1 MSCYLSADHLLV
13 QEENHIFVKDMIS
26 HIIRSKAY
34 IILLVML
41 GQSMQG
47 FGQTNEGTDFWMAFM
62 QHRNVGNNNM
72 VVMITSKTSTTGT
85 VSIPLRG
92 FNRSF
97 TVEANNVTLIDM
109 PAFAETI
116 GSERIDNNAIHVT
129 SNNLVSVYIHQYQ
142 SFRAEASIVLPTN
155 SISNDYYVMT
165 YEGFASEVDGASEFV
180 VVGVEDETEI
190 SIDLS
195 DMTKQGKVS
204 GDNITITLNQGETYQ
219 VRGLQTIHDFT
230 GTRVTGDKKFS
241 IFAGAS
247 YARVPTSC
255 GNRDNLMEQ
264 MYPLNTFGS
273 TYVTAP
279 TRQGDFNIFRIL
291 AIDDNAEISIID
303 VNGSQELVELNQG
316 EFYEYRRTVP
326 TVVTNT
332 DPNDT
337 RGFMLGQYLVG
348 SECTG
353 QAFGGPAMVLLSS
366 IEQIRDTV
374 TVYNSNFQNIFENY
388 ISIICKTDDIDGI
401 MRNGNEIRSDWTQ
414 IGLNGEL
421 SFTIEQ
427 VQQGRHTLT
436 SSGCGVIAMAYGL
449 GEAEGYAYFG
459 GASFNEINGNPLPDG
474 ECVGNP
480 VSFSSGLPSRRYD
493 VEWTSELGDTIYQH
507 EFELDFPDDDEG
519 EYLVKLKTFDNCFLV
534 SDSLEKTIKMTYQ
547 TESVIDNERIE
558 ICENQLLSL
567 EVMSIENASYEWQ
580 GPNDF
585 SSENQNPTLD
595 VDSSDSGEFEVKAT
609 IFGCVAKPDF
619 ITVLVNPLPTPN
631 LGEDTIFCDR
641 FGIPLSVSPGTYN
654 SYDWADGSSQ
664 SSLEVTQ
671 EGLYTVTVT
680 DANTCI
686 ASDSIFITSQCPSSV
701 YIPTAFSP
709 NDDNINDSFVV
720 NSFDIT
726 NLELLIY
733 DRWGMLVFKS
743 QDPDMHWDGKINGQY
758 ASPGV
763 YVWML
768 NYDGFDNDGN
778 PITENQ
784 KGHLQLLR

>member
-1 MSCYLSADHLLV
+1 MTSS
-13 QEENHIFVKDMIS
+13 
-26 HIIRSKAY
+26 
-34 IILLVML
+34 
-41 GQSMQG
+41 
-47 FGQTNEGTDFWMAFM
+47 FGQTNEGTEFWMAFM
-62 QHRNVGNNNM
+62 QHRNIGDNNM
-72 VVMITSKTSTTGT
+72 VVMISSKTTTSGT

-97 TVEANNVTLIDM
+97 TVEANNVTLVNM

-116 GSERIDNNAIHVT
+116 GSEQIDNNAIQVT
-129 SNNLVSVYIHQYQ
+129 SVDPISVYIHQYQ
-142 SFRAEASIVLPTN
+142 SFRAEASIVLPTS
-155 SISNDYYVMT
+155 SISNDYFVMT
-165 YEGFASEVDGASEFV
+165 YEGFAPEVDGASEFV
-180 VVGVEDETEI
+180 VVGLEDQTNI
-190 SIDLS
+190 SITLS
-195 DMTKQGKVS
+195 DMTKQGLRN
-204 GDNITITLNQGETYQ
+204 GDVIDIILNKGETYQ
-219 VRGLQTIHDFT
+219 VRGLQTVHDFT

-241 IFAGAS
+241 LFAGAS

-264 MYPLNTFGS
+264 MYPLNTFGA

-291 AIDDNAEISIID
+291 AIEDNSEISIID
-303 VNGSQELVELNQG
+303 LDGSQESISLAEG

-332 DPNDT
+332 DPDDS

-353 QAFGGPAMVLLSS
+353 QTYGGPAMVLLSS

-388 ISIICKTDDIDGI
+388 ISIICKTDDVDGI
-401 MRNGNEIRSDWTQ
+401 RRNDNDIQSNWTQ

-421 SFTIEQ
+421 SFTIER

-480 VSFSSGLPSRRYD
+480 VSFSSGLPERRYD
-493 VEWTSELGDTIYQH
+493 VEWTSELGDTIYEH

-534 SDSLEKTIKMTYQ
+534 SDSLEKVIRMTYQ
-547 TESVIDNERIE
+547 TESVAEDERII
-558 ICENQLLSL
+558 ICEDQLLSL
-567 EVMSIENASYEWQ
+567 EVASIENATYEWQ

-585 SSENQNPTLD
+585 SSENQNPSVD
-595 VDSSDSGEFEVKAT
+595 VDLSNSGEYEVTAT
-609 IFGCVAKPDF
+609 IFGCIAKPDF
-619 ITVLVNPLPTPN
+619 VTVLVNPLPTPK

-641 FGIPLSVSPGTYN
+641 DGIPLLLSPGL
-654 SYDWADGSSQ
+654 YDAYQWSEGSNTQ
-664 SSLEVTQ
+664 TLEIPA
-671 EGLYTVTVT
+671 EGMYTVTVT
-680 DANTCI
+680 DANTCM
-686 ASDSIFITSQCPSSV
+686 ASDSILLTAQCPTSI

-709 NDDNINDSFVV
+709 NDDGVNDIFEISA
-720 NSFDIT
+720 FDIT
-726 NLELLIY
+726 GMELLIY
-733 DRWGMLVFKS
+733 DRWGNLMF
-743 QDPDMHWDGKINGQY
+743 QTRDPDIHWDGMISGSTAAQ
-758 ASPGV
+758 GV
-763 YVWML
+763 YVWTL
-768 NYDGFDNDGN
+768 EYSGFDSEGS
-778 PITENQ
+778 PITEKE